1 MDAAAHPNASIR
13 GQEANSLTSA
23 VRPRARGAVDATEEP
38 EARGDNARHG
48 GEESAVMTNVPLRA
62 AYPTPAHERAAQAVV
77 AVFSGLTG
85 SEAVILTGSCARGK
99 ATRDSCLDIVVLA
112 CSEIDRKGR
121 RALEAQWERAYQT
134 DVAFAELRSAGR
146 YSHVDLEITDGR
158 FVEHPRGWTSGPDPF
173 ELQIGNTV
181 AYAVPLWQRGDEF
194 LRLRAKW
201 QPYYDEECST
211 RRLAAAV
218 GFAQNNLDHVPLYV
232 GRCLY
237 FQAFH
242 RLYHAFQEFLQ
253 ALFIA
258 RRTYPIAY
266 DKWIRE
272 QVQEILGLPQLY
284 RELPTLF
291 EYRRFE
297 SDELIGKAKR
307 LERLLREYTS
317 A

>member
-1 MDAAAHPNASIR
+1 
-13 GQEANSLTSA
+13 
-23 VRPRARGAVDATEEP
+23 
-38 EARGDNARHG
+38 
-48 GEESAVMTNVPLRA
+48 MTGVPLRA
-62 AYPTPAHERAAQAVV
+62 TYPTPAHERAAHAVV
-77 AVFSGLTG
+77 SVFSGQTG
-85 SEAVILTGSCARGK
+85 SEAVILTGSCARGR
-99 ATRDSCLDIVVLA
+99 ATPDSCLDIVVLA
-112 CSEIDRKGR
+112 SSEIDQQGR
-121 RALEAQWERAYQT
+121 RALEAQWERAYRS
-134 DVAFAELRSAGR
+134 DIAFTELRSVGR
-146 YSHVDLEITDGR
+146 YSHVDLDITDGR

-173 ELQIGNTV
+173 ELQIGNTA
-181 AYAVPLWQRGDEF
+181 AYVVPLWERGDEF
-194 LRLRAKW
+194 RLLRAEW
-201 QPYYDEECST
+201 LPYYDEARRA

-218 GFAQNNLDHVPLYV
+218 GFARNNLDHVPLYV
-232 GRCLY
+232 ARCLY

-272 QVQEILGLPQLY
+272 QVQEILRLPDLY

-297 SDELIGKAKR
+297 SDELLAKAKR
-307 LERLLREYTS
+307 LEHLLGEYTS